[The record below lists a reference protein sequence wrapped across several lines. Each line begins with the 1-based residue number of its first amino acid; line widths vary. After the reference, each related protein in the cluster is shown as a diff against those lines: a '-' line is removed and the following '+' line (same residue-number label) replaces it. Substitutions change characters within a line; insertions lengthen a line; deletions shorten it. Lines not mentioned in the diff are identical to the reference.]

1 MEQKTVR
8 EKVAQ
13 ILTDIEKD
21 DTYLQLALKKELD
34 TLEAKD
40 KGFANELIYGTIKWR
55 LRLDYVLD
63 QFSKTP
69 VKKMKPFV
77 RQLMRMSVY
86 QILFLDKVPASAAI
100 NEAVKIMHKRK
111 MSNLSGFVN
120 GVLRNIDRNK
130 SEITYPNLSVYYSI
144 PEWIITRWM
153 KYYGEMETKAICESL
168 SQRARV
174 CIRINTLKTTKD
186 KVKAL
191 LSEEG
196 ITVLEEGFLPESLY
210 IHAPSGIHHSPSFK
224 AGLWTVQDESAMLV
238 GHVLGPEKGDEILD
252 VCSAPGGK
260 TVHLAELMQN
270 EGHIIG
276 ADIHEHKI
284 ELIEKNA
291 KRLGASIVEGRL
303 QDGML
308 INEDWKEK
316 FDKILLDAPCSGL
329 GIIKRKPD
337 IRYTKDET
345 AIRDINNIQRKL
357 LKNAINYL
365 KKDGILV
372 YSTCTLTQEENQ
384 NMVEYALS
392 LGLQL
397 DAIPYDMPAC
407 LKPYIKDNAYI
418 EILPHVTNTDG
429 FFMARF
435 RK

>member
-69 VKKMKPFV
+69 VKKMKPFI

-238 GHVLGPEKGDEILD
+238 GHVLGPEKDDEILD

-291 KRLGASIVEGRL
+291 KRLGASIVEGKL

-337 IRYTKDET
+337 IRYAKDET

-365 KKDGILV
+365 KQDGILV

>member
-337 IRYTKDET
+337 IRYAKDET

-418 EILPHVTNTDG
+418 EILPHVTDTDG

>member
-8 EKVAQ
+8 EKVTQ

-34 TLEAKD
+34 TLEVKD

-69 VKKMKPFV
+69 VKKMKPFI

-174 CIRINTLKTTKD
+174 CIRINNLKTTKD

-210 IHAPSGIHHSPSFK
+210 IHAPNGIHHSPSFK

-276 ADIHEHKI
+276 ADVHEHKI

-291 KRLGASIVEGRL
+291 KRLGASIVEGKL

-337 IRYTKDET
+337 IRYAKDET

-418 EILPHVTNTDG
+418 EILPHVTDTDG

>member
-34 TLEAKD
+34 TLDAKD

-69 VKKMKPFV
+69 VKKMKPFI

-168 SQRARV
+168 SQRAHV

-210 IHAPSGIHHSPSFK
+210 IHAPNGIHHSPSFK

-276 ADIHEHKI
+276 ADVHEHKI

-291 KRLGASIVEGRL
+291 KRLGASIVEGKL

-337 IRYTKDET
+337 IRYAKDET
-345 AIRDINNIQRKL
+345 AIRDINNTQRKL

-418 EILPHVTNTDG
+418 EILPHVTDTDG

>member
-69 VKKMKPFV
+69 VKKMKPFI

-210 IHAPSGIHHSPSFK
+210 IHAPNGIHHSPSFK

-337 IRYTKDET
+337 IRYAKDET

-418 EILPHVTNTDG
+418 EILPHVTDTDG

>member
-69 VKKMKPFV
+69 VKKMKPFI

-153 KYYGEMETKAICESL
+153 KYYGEAETKAICESL

-174 CIRINTLKTTKD
+174 CIRINNLKTTKD

-196 ITVLEEGFLPESLY
+196 ITVLEKGFLPESLY
-210 IHAPSGIHHSPSFK
+210 IHAPNGIHHSPSFK

-276 ADIHEHKI
+276 ADVHEHKI

-291 KRLGASIVEGRL
+291 KRLGASIVEGKL

-337 IRYTKDET
+337 IRYAKDET

-365 KKDGILV
+365 KQDGILV

-418 EILPHVTNTDG
+418 EILPHVTDTDG

>member
-276 ADIHEHKI
+276 ADVHEHKI

-291 KRLGASIVEGRL
+291 KRLGASIVEGKL

-337 IRYTKDET
+337 IRYAKDET

-418 EILPHVTNTDG
+418 EILPHVTDTDG

>member
-69 VKKMKPFV
+69 VKKMKPFI

-144 PEWIITRWM
+144 PEWMITRWM
-153 KYYGEMETKAICESL
+153 KYYGEAETKAICESL

-174 CIRINTLKTTKD
+174 CIRINNLKTTKD

-210 IHAPSGIHHSPSFK
+210 IHAPNGIHHSPSFK

-252 VCSAPGGK
+252 ICSAPGGK

-276 ADIHEHKI
+276 ADVHEHKI

-291 KRLGASIVEGRL
+291 KRLGASIVEGKL

-337 IRYTKDET
+337 IRYAKDET

-357 LKNAINYL
+357 LKNAITYL

-418 EILPHVTNTDG
+418 EILPHVTDTDG
-429 FFMARF
+429 FFIARF

>member
-55 LRLDYVLD
+55 LRLDYVLE

-210 IHAPSGIHHSPSFK
+210 IHAPNGIHHSPSFK

-337 IRYTKDET
+337 IRYAKDET

-418 EILPHVTNTDG
+418 EILPHVTDTDG

>member
-55 LRLDYVLD
+55 LRLDYVLE

-210 IHAPSGIHHSPSFK
+210 IHAPNGIHHSPSFK

-303 QDGML
+303 QDGMF

-337 IRYTKDET
+337 IRYAKDEM

-418 EILPHVTNTDG
+418 EILPHVTDTDG